1 MLKTVIYKYPKGY
14 TGIYEDGFKPGD
26 LITAYQSGYHEFV
39 EYKERKDS
47 VPLVIH
53 KKRYDKKGKPK
64 KSAFKQCD
72 AAYCRFAKDGIE
84 KSIKE
89 KLEEIEWLKKIPV

>member
-1 MLKTVIYKYPKGY
+1 M
-14 TGIYEDGFKPGD
+14 
-26 LITAYQSGYHEFV
+26 
-39 EYKERKDS
+39 
-47 VPLVIH
+47 IH

-64 KSAFKQCD
+64 KSALKQCD